1 MSFLLLSPAAFQEVP
16 DPVVNEEF
24 PQSSFNFP
32 LFILVDLCYACSG
45 KSLLGIVVGWRL
57 HYTIPVLAGGGC
69 AFFGKRG
76 LADEMKESSGGF
88 L

>member
-1 MSFLLLSPAAFQEVP
+1 M
-16 DPVVNEEF
+16 
-24 PQSSFNFP
+24 
-32 LFILVDLCYACSG
+32 LVLA
-45 KSLLGIVVGWRL
+45 KNLLGIVVGWRL